1 VKFFYENVF
10 VCGSSAPA
18 QQAMITAIH
27 LLFLLSSNRTEEF
40 YSKLEAITAEQLRDT
55 LLSYV
60 LLLND
65 AIEEGNYRKVFS
77 LRLQNPL
84 PEYFGPFLDTIL
96 ETVRTE
102 IARSAEKAYAEL
114 SLKEALSIFQFESVQ
129 QLRVFAEAY
138 QEAQEDHSTTWV
150 FKEDR
155 VVFEKE
161 TNKRTSFNSEDLIR
175 KVLEYSQELERIA

>member
-1 VKFFYENVF
+1 
-10 VCGSSAPA
+10 
-18 QQAMITAIH
+18 M
-27 LLFLLSSNRTEEF
+27 
-40 YSKLEAITAEQLRDT
+40 EAITAEELRVP

-77 LRLQNPL
+77 LRHQNPL
-84 PEYFGPFLDTIL
+84 PEYFGPFLDTIS
-96 ETVRTE
+96 ETIRTE

-114 SLKEALSIFQFESVQ
+114 SLKEALNIFQFDSLQ
-129 QLRVFAEAY
+129 QLRQFAESY
-138 QEAQEDHSTTWV
+138 QGGQEDHSTTWV
-150 FKEDR
+150 FKEDK

-161 TNKRTSFNSEDLIR
+161 TNKRINFNSEDLIR